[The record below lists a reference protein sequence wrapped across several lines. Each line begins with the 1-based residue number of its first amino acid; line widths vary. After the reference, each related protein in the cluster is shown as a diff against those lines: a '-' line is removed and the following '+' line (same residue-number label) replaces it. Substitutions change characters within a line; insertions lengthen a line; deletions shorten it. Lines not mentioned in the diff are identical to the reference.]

1 MAKTNWAIDPA
12 HSQIGFKV
20 KYMMFIN
27 VSGKF
32 KDFQAIIEN
41 VDDQFETLNVSFTAD
56 VSSIDTN
63 SIDRDEHLVS
73 GDFFDVERFPTI
85 TFTSTNI
92 RKSNQNQFEMLG
104 EITIRD
110 ITKKIIIEIV
120 SSDVMK
126 DPWGKTIVG
135 LSLSGKVNRSDYG
148 LDWNR
153 SLETGGLLVG
163 EEIKLISDIQLIKQ

>member
-20 KYMMFIN
+20 KYMMFTN

-32 KDFQAIIEN
+32 KDFQATIEN
-41 VDDQFETLNVSFTAD
+41 VDDQFETLKVSFTAD

-63 SIDRDEHLVS
+63 SFDRDDHLVS
-73 GDFFDVERFPTI
+73 ADFFDVARFPTI
-85 TFTSTNI
+85 SFVSTSI

-110 ITKKIIIEIV
+110 TTKSITIEIV
-120 SSDVMK
+120 SGDMMK

-148 LDWNR
+148 LDWNK
-153 SLETGGLLVG
+153 SLETGGFLVG